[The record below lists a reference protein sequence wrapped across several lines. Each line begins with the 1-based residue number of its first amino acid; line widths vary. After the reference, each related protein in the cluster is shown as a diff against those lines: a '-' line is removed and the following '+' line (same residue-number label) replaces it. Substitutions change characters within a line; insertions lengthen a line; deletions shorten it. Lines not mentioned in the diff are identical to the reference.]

1 MVFVAPEPS
10 SKPTNQDLVMS
21 RLSDSGDKDGTH
33 GRRSAFKHVF
43 NVVKGSILNTHPG
56 SNYVF
61 LVL

>member
-1 MVFVAPEPS
+1 MVFFAPEPP
-10 SKPTNQDLVMS
+10 SKPTNHVLVMS

-33 GRRSAFKHVF
+33 GRRSALKHVF
-43 NVVKGSILNTHPG
+43 NVMKGSILNTHPG